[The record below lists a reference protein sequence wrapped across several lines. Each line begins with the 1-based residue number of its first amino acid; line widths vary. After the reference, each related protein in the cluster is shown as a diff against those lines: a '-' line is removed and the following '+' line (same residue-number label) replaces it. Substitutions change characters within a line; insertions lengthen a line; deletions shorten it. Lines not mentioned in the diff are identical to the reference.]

1 MLKKISHIIL
11 TLLFLI
17 TSVGVTVSKHYCG
30 STLKSVSVIVAPEP
44 CCEIPDGC
52 CHDESITIKMENDFS
67 ITSLFVDFTPFAV
80 ELPSAIKL
88 IQDEYTGLETIV
100 RFIHKPPPLTIQAV
114 LSYLQSYLL

>member
-1 MLKKISHIIL
+1 MFKKICHIIFA
-11 TLLFLI
+11 LLILI

-67 ITSLFVDFTPFAV
+67 VTSFFVDFTQFALELPAIV
-80 ELPSAIKL
+80 ELMKNEDFRFDL
-88 IQDEYTGLETIV
+88 VT
-100 RFIHKPPPLTIQAV
+100 RFIHKPPPLTIQTV

>member
-1 MLKKISHIIL
+1 MFKKISHI
-11 TLLFLI
+11 LFALIILI

-67 ITSLFVDFTPFAV
+67 VTSFFVDFTQLAL
-80 ELPSAIKL
+80 ELPAMVEL
-88 IQDEYTGLETIV
+88 IQDEYSGFEPIT
-100 RFIHKPPPLTIQAV
+100 RFIHKPPPLTTQTV